1 MMKEADLPELE
12 QPKYFK
18 RFELTEDGISPRTI
32 PGKEKMVYSFPQ
44 V

>member
-1 MMKEADLPELE
+1 MMKEADLPALE

-32 PGKEKMVYSFPQ
+32 PGMKMVYSFPL

>member
-1 MMKEADLPELE
+1 MKEAELPELV
-12 QPKYFK
+12 QPNYFK

-32 PGKEKMVYSFPQ
+32 PGMKNGLFLPQ